1 MLYNY
6 IISDAFFLFFKKM
19 KFTNFMEQFRR
30 FFAKFW
36 PFFLPFFKKCRKMV
50 NFHFFEKQKKCI
62 RDYLVIKGLHSP
74 WFWNVDFESVTTLD
88 ARARSYLTYFFQYGR
103 QKKIFFSKKNF
114 FFSKKI
120 ENFGWPKI
128 FFQVDLTTATPPNR
142 YFIDFLTNWRR
153 KQPNQWFYQEKI
165 CQNIKSFQVP
175 QRSLAAHLSI

>member
-88 ARARSYLTYFFQYGR
+88 ARARALLFD
-103 QKKIFFSKKNF
+103 IFFPIWPPKKNLFFKFFFF
-114 FFSKKI
+114 FFS
-120 ENFGWPKI
+120 WPKI
-128 FFQVDLTTATPPNR
+128 HMYAKNEVSSYKTKKKTIWDCTLPLRDLI
-142 YFIDFLTNWRR
+142 FSHF
-153 KQPNQWFYQEKI
+153 
-165 CQNIKSFQVP
+165 
-175 QRSLAAHLSI
+175 

>member
-1 MLYNY
+1 M
-6 IISDAFFLFFKKM
+6 FFKKM

-103 QKKIFFSKKNF
+103 QKKF
-114 FFSKKI
+114 FFQKFFFFLVDPKYTCMPKMKFLAIKLRKKP
-120 ENFGWPKI
+120 FG
-128 FFQVDLTTATPPNR
+128 T
-142 YFIDFLTNWRR
+142 
-153 KQPNQWFYQEKI
+153 
-165 CQNIKSFQVP
+165 VP
-175 QRSLAAHLSI
+175 SP